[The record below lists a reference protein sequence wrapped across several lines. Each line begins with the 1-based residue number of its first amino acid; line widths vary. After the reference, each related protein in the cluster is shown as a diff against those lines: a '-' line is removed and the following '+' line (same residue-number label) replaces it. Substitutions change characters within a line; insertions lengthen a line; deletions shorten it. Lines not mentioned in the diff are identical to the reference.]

1 MSPRLWPG
9 MRSLECIRLLTCDK
23 FTGEGSQHGDR
34 RWSAERSWRYDLD
47 IKNFVEDGVASYVD
61 EALTDDVVFCKCRRC
76 RLDVMALALNEL
88 KPKYVVTPK
97 GYAFARSDEL
107 EAQFLADTIVAVRRA
122 MKVVRENPRHQPER
136 NR

>member
-1 MSPRLWPG
+1 MAPRHPQRQGGGTDVPG
-9 MRSLECIRLLTCDK
+9 
-23 FTGEGSQHGDR
+23 
-34 RWSAERSWRYDLD
+34 AVLD

-61 EALTDDVVFCKCRRC
+61 EAIAGDEEFCRCRRC

-97 GYAFARSDEL
+97 GYAFARMDEL
-107 EAQFLADTIVAVRRA
+107 EAQFLADTIIAVRKA
-122 MKVVRENPRHQPER
+122 MKVVKENPRHQPER